1 MSKKVS
7 ETVDAII
14 KEYNVPAEKVVIAG
28 FSQGGALALVNG
40 LTGPHNFAGIVALST
55 WLPLRNEIL
64 QKVKVFLILF
74 SLLVC
79 I

>member
-40 LTGPHNFAGIVALST
+40 LTGPRNFAGIVALST